1 MKSLF
6 FHTIVAFMAA
16 LTVFVL
22 IIAIILFWG
31 YNRSIADWNQE
42 KQNGIEE
49 YVRAVIAAESLE
61 SIDYSIP
68 ADIPLFVYDDSR
80 NLLYSNRGAGRKRE
94 LEGYRQDLIPVMQ
107 NSKIAGYYYSGVFH
121 FRNDQANDQF
131 LNSMGRIIWAG
142 FFVSFII
149 ALLFALFFSRS
160 LSSPAETVAKGL
172 DRIAGG
178 DLNINIPEKGAE
190 EIALIARSANK
201 LGRQLE
207 SEQELRRQ
215 WAQDLAHDLRTPV
228 AALRAQ
234 FEGMRDGVLDLT
246 ETRIEKNIKEI
257 DRIEK
262 LVADLE
268 ELTRLESP
276 EMKVEKR
283 EIKSGDFIGEIRER
297 FLQKIEEKG
306 ITFEELAAIN
316 SFWADEN
323 LLVRAISNIMANAVR
338 HADSEGLVRLQID
351 KEETDKVV
359 ISVFNSGTAIPEEE
373 INRVFDR
380 LFRGEYARNTPGSG
394 LGLTIARKITELH
407 GGSIAIKSRKDHGT
421 TVVLTL

>member
-1 MKSLF
+1 M
-6 FHTIVAFMAA
+6 
-16 LTVFVL
+16 
-22 IIAIILFWG
+22 
-31 YNRSIADWNQE
+31 
-42 KQNGIEE
+42 
-49 YVRAVIAAESLE
+49 
-61 SIDYSIP
+61 
-68 ADIPLFVYDDSR
+68 
-80 NLLYSNRGAGRKRE
+80 
-94 LEGYRQDLIPVMQ
+94 
-107 NSKIAGYYYSGVFH
+107 H
-121 FRNDQANDQF
+121 FRNDRANERF

-142 FFVSFII
+142 FFVSFMI

-160 LSSPAETVAKGL
+160 LSAPAETVARGL
-172 DRIAGG
+172 DRIARG
-178 DLNINIPEKGAE
+178 DLKINIPEKGAK

-246 ETRIEKNIKEI
+246 EARIEKNIREI

-283 EIKSGDFIGEIRER
+283 EIKTGDFIGEIRER

-306 ITFEELAAIN
+306 IAFEGLAAID

-323 LLVRAISNIMANAVR
+323 LLVRAVSNIMANAVR
-338 HADSEGLVRLQID
+338 HADSEGLVRLEID
-351 KEETDKVV
+351 KDETNKVV
-359 ISVFNSGTAIPEEE
+359 ISLFNSGAPIPEEE

-407 GGSIAIKSRKDHGT
+407 GGTIAIRSRNDYGT
-421 TVVLTL
+421 TVVLTM

>member
-1 MKSLF
+1 MTALAVF
-6 FHTIVAFMAA
+6 ILIVC
-16 LTVFVL
+16 
-22 IIAIILFWG
+22 IILFWG
-31 YNRSIADWNQE
+31 YNRSIAEWNQE
-42 KQNGIEE
+42 KQSGIEE
-49 YVRAVIAAESLE
+49 YVRAVITAESPE

-68 ADIPLFVYDDSR
+68 ADIPLFVYDADR
-80 NLLYSNRGAGRKRE
+80 NLLFSNRGLGRKRQMESYGQE
-94 LEGYRQDLIPVMQ
+94 LTPVVQ
-107 NSKIAGYYYSGVFH
+107 GGKIAGYYYSGVLN
-121 FRNDQANDQF
+121 FRNDRANDQF
-131 LNSMGRIIWAG
+131 LDSMGRIIWAG
-142 FFVSFII
+142 FFISFMI

-160 LSSPAETVAKGL
+160 LSSPAETVARGL
-172 DRIAGG
+172 DRIACG

-246 ETRIEKNIKEI
+246 EARIENNIKEI

-276 EMKVEKR
+276 EMKLEKR

-297 FLQKIEEKG
+297 FLQKIEEKR
-306 ITFEELAAIN
+306 IAFEGLAAVD
-316 SFWADEN
+316 SFRADEN
-323 LLVRAISNIMANAVR
+323 LLVRAVSNIMANAVR
-338 HADSEGLVRLQID
+338 HADSEGLVRLEID
-351 KEETDKVV
+351 KDETDKTV
-359 ISVFNSGTAIPEEE
+359 ITVFNSGAAIPEEE
-373 INRVFDR
+373 VNRVFDR

-407 GGSIAIKSRKDHGT
+407 GGTIAIRSRKDYGT
-421 TVVLTL
+421 TVVLTLL

>member
-1 MKSLF
+1 
-6 FHTIVAFMAA
+6 MAA
-16 LTVFVL
+16 LAVFVL
-22 IIAIILFWG
+22 VVGIILFWG
-31 YNRSIADWNQE
+31 YNHSIAEWNRE
-42 KQNGIEE
+42 KQSGIEE
-49 YVRAVIAAESLE
+49 YAGAVIASESLE

-68 ADIPLFVYDDSR
+68 ADIPFFVYDADR
-80 NLLYSNRGAGRKRE
+80 NLLFSNRGSGRKRLTE
-94 LEGYRQDLIPVMQ
+94 SYGQELIPVMQ
-107 NSKIAGYYYSGVFH
+107 GGKITGYYYSGLFH
-121 FRNDQANDQF
+121 FRNDRANEQF

-142 FFVSFII
+142 FFVSFMI

-160 LSSPAETVAKGL
+160 LSSPAETVARGL

-178 DLNINIPEKGAE
+178 NLNVNIPEKGAE

-246 ETRIEKNIKEI
+246 EARIEKNIKEI

-262 LVADLE
+262 LVTDLE

-276 EMKVEKR
+276 EIKVEKR
-283 EIKSGDFIGEIRER
+283 GIKSGDFIGEIRER

-306 ITFEELAAIN
+306 ITFEGLAAIN
-316 SFWADEN
+316 SFRADEN
-323 LLVRAISNIMANAVR
+323 LLVRAVSNIMSNAVR
-338 HADSEGLVRLQID
+338 HADSEGLVRLEID
-351 KEETDKVV
+351 KDETDKVV
-359 ISVFNSGTAIPEEE
+359 ISVFNSGAAIPEEE

-380 LFRGEYARNTPGSG
+380 LFRGEHARNTPGSG
-394 LGLTIARKITELH
+394 LGLTIARKIAELH
-407 GGSIAIKSRKDHGT
+407 GGAIAIRSRKDYGT

>member
-1 MKSLF
+1 
-6 FHTIVAFMAA
+6 MAA
-16 LTVFVL
+16 LAVFVL
-22 IIAIILFWG
+22 IVAIILFWG
-31 YNRSIADWNQE
+31 YNRSIAEWNRE
-42 KQNGIEE
+42 KQSGIER
-49 YVRAVIAAESLE
+49 YARAVIAAESLE

-68 ADIPLFVYDDSR
+68 ADIPLFVYDADR
-80 NLLYSNRGAGRKRE
+80 NLLFSNRGSGRKRQTE
-94 LEGYRQDLIPVMQ
+94 SYGRELIPVMQ
-107 NSKIAGYYYSGVFH
+107 GGKITGYYYSGALH
-121 FRNDQANDQF
+121 FRNDRANNQF

-142 FFVSFII
+142 FFVSFMI

-160 LSSPAETVAKGL
+160 LSSPAENVARGL

-178 DLNINIPEKGAE
+178 DLNVNIPEKGAE
-190 EIALIARSANK
+190 EIAVIARSANK

-234 FEGMRDGVLDLT
+234 LEGMRDGVLDLT
-246 ETRIEKNIKEI
+246 EARIEKNIKEI

-262 LVADLE
+262 LVVNLE

-276 EMKVEKR
+276 EMKVKKR
-283 EIKSGDFIGEIRER
+283 EIQTGDFIGEIRER

-306 ITFEELAAIN
+306 ITFKGLAVID
-316 SFWADEN
+316 SFRADEN
-323 LLVRAISNIMANAVR
+323 LLVRAVSNIMANAVR
-338 HADSEGLVRLQID
+338 HADSEGLVRLEID
-351 KEETDKVV
+351 KDETNKVV
-359 ISVFNSGTAIPEEE
+359 ISVFNSGAAIPEEE

-407 GGSIAIKSRKDHGT
+407 GGTIAIRSRKDYGT

>member
-1 MKSLF
+1 VKSLF
-6 FHTIVAFMAA
+6 FRTFVAFMTA
-16 LTVFVL
+16 LAVFIL
-22 IIAIILFWG
+22 IVCIILFWG
-31 YNRSIADWNQE
+31 YNRSIAEWNRE
-42 KQNGIEE
+42 KQSGIEE
-49 YVRAVIAAESLE
+49 YARDVIAAGSLGN
-61 SIDYSIP
+61 IDYSIS
-68 ADIPLFVYDDSR
+68 ADIPLFVYDADR
-80 NLLYSNRGAGRKRE
+80 NLLFSNRGSGRKRE
-94 LEGYRQDLIPVMQ
+94 MESYRQELIPVTQ
-107 NSKIAGYYYSGVFH
+107 NGTIAGYYYSGVLH
-121 FRNDQANDQF
+121 FRNDLANDRF
-131 LNSMGRIIWAG
+131 LDSMGRIIWAG
-142 FFVSFII
+142 FFVSFVI

-160 LSSPAETVAKGL
+160 LSSPAETVAMGL
-172 DRIAGG
+172 DRIACG
-178 DLNINIPEKGAE
+178 DLKVNIPEKGAE
-190 EIALIARSANK
+190 EIAAIARSANK

-234 FEGMRDGVLDLT
+234 LEGMRDGVLDLT
-246 ETRIEKNIKEI
+246 EARIEKNIKEI

-276 EMKVEKR
+276 EMKVERR
-283 EIKSGDFIGEIRER
+283 EIKTGNFIGEIRER

-306 ITFEELAAIN
+306 IAFKGLAAID

-323 LLVRAISNIMANAVR
+323 LLVRAVSNIMANAVR
-338 HADSEGLVRLQID
+338 HADSKGVVRLEID
-351 KEETDKVV
+351 KDETDKVAITV
-359 ISVFNSGTAIPEEE
+359 YNSGTPIPEEE
-373 INRVFDR
+373 LSRVFDR

-407 GGSIAIKSRKDHGT
+407 GGTVAIDSRKDYGT

>member
-1 MKSLF
+1 MTALAVF
-6 FHTIVAFMAA
+6 ILIVC
-16 LTVFVL
+16 
-22 IIAIILFWG
+22 IILFWG
-31 YNRSIADWNQE
+31 YNRSIAEWNRE
-42 KQNGIEE
+42 KQSGIEE
-49 YVRAVIAAESLE
+49 YARTVIAAGSLE
-61 SIDYSIP
+61 SIQYSIP
-68 ADIPLFVYDDSR
+68 ADTPFFVYDADR
-80 NLLYSNRGAGRKRE
+80 NLLFSNRGYGRRRQTE
-94 LEGYRQDLIPVMQ
+94 SYRQELIPVMQ
-107 NSKIAGYYYSGVFH
+107 NGKIAGYYYSGIFH
-121 FRNDQANDQF
+121 FRNDRANNQF
-131 LNSMGRIIWAG
+131 LDSMGRIIWVG
-142 FFVSFII
+142 FFVSFMIS
-149 ALLFALFFSRS
+149 LLFALFFSRS
-160 LSSPAETVAKGL
+160 LSSPAETVARGL

-178 DLNINIPEKGAE
+178 NLKVNIPEKGAE

-246 ETRIEKNIKEI
+246 EARIVKNIKEI

-268 ELTRLESP
+268 ELTSLESP
-276 EMKVEKR
+276 EMKVKKR
-283 EIKSGDFIGEIRER
+283 EIKTGDFIGEIRER

-306 ITFEELAAIN
+306 ITFEDLAAID

-323 LLVRAISNIMANAVR
+323 LLVRAVSNIMANAVR
-338 HADSEGLVRLQID
+338 HTDLEGVVRLEID
-351 KEETDKVV
+351 KDEINNII
-359 ISVFNSGTAIPEEE
+359 ISVFNSGAPIPGEE
-373 INRVFDR
+373 INRVFNR

-407 GGSIAIKSRKDHGT
+407 GGTIAIRSSKDYGT

>member
-1 MKSLF
+1 
-6 FHTIVAFMAA
+6 MAA
-16 LTVFVL
+16 LAVFVL
-22 IIAIILFWG
+22 IVAIILFWG
-31 YNRSIADWNQE
+31 YNRSIAEWNRE
-42 KQNGIEE
+42 KQSGIER
-49 YVRAVIAAESLE
+49 YARAVIATESLE

-68 ADIPLFVYDDSR
+68 ADIPLFVYDADR
-80 NLLYSNRGAGRKRE
+80 NLLFSNRGSGRKRQTE
-94 LEGYRQDLIPVMQ
+94 SYGRELIPVMQ
-107 NSKIAGYYYSGVFH
+107 GGKITGYYYSGVLH
-121 FRNDQANDQF
+121 FRNDRANNQF

-142 FFVSFII
+142 FFVSFMI

-160 LSSPAETVAKGL
+160 LSSPAENVARGL

-178 DLNINIPEKGAE
+178 DLNVNIPEKGAE
-190 EIALIARSANK
+190 EIAVIARSANK

-234 FEGMRDGVLDLT
+234 LEGMRDGVLDLT
-246 ETRIEKNIKEI
+246 EARIEKNIKEI

-262 LVADLE
+262 LVVDLE

-276 EMKVEKR
+276 EMKVKKR
-283 EIKSGDFIGEIRER
+283 EIKTGDLIGEIREL

-306 ITFEELAAIN
+306 ITFKGLAVID
-316 SFWADEN
+316 SFRADEN
-323 LLVRAISNIMANAVR
+323 LLVRAVSNIMANAVR
-338 HADSEGLVRLQID
+338 HADSEGLVRLEID
-351 KEETDKVV
+351 KDETNKVV
-359 ISVFNSGTAIPEEE
+359 ISVFNSGAAIPEEE

-407 GGSIAIKSRKDHGT
+407 GGTIALRSRKDYGT
-421 TVVLTL
+421 IVVLTL